1 MEKDLLENFIVKI
14 SDLQKDI
21 IKNYDKEIKNVVKIS
36 KEKNK

>member
-14 SDLQKDI
+14 NDLQKEI
-21 IKNYDKEIKNVVKIS
+21 IKKYDKEIKNVVKIS

>member
-14 SDLQKDI
+14 NDLQKDI